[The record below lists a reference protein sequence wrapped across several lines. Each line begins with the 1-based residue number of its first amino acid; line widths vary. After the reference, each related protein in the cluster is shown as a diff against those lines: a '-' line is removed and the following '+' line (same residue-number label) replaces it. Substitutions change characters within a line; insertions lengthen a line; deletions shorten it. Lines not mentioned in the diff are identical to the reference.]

1 MVNFGVLIM
10 KRLVILV
17 VFFLPFVLGGCQG
30 LASLGTPTN
39 YEQKIPAEFDLSIYK
54 TKKVLILVKSNFA
67 SENQDKVALYLSNGI
82 GAMLVSNKAVKAE
95 QLIPLGELEKYK
107 NSEFLF
113 DIKKPVE
120 IGKALKADMVLTAE
134 ITDLKLENLGGTDF
148 YEGSLS
154 VRASITDVESS
165 QVLWTADGSG
175 KLVKVGFDVE
185 NSGLETAAKRLALAA
200 SHCIT
205 RYLYDCRKAS
215 FKIYEEAAQG
225 W

>member
-1 MVNFGVLIM
+1 MKKILILIVL
-10 KRLVILV
+10 
-17 VFFLPFVLGGCQG
+17 FLPFVLSGCQG
-30 LASLGTPTN
+30 LASLGTPTS
-39 YEQKIPAEFDLSIYK
+39 YEQKIPAEFNLSEYK
-54 TKKVLILVKSNFA
+54 TNKILILVKSSSIA
-67 SENQDKVALYLSNGI
+67 DNQDKVSLYLNKSI
-82 GAMLVSNKAVKAE
+82 GAMLLSNKAVKPE
-95 QLIPLGELEKYK
+95 QLIPFSELEKYR

-120 IGKALKADMVLTAE
+120 VGKALNADLVLTAE
-134 ITDLKLENLGGTDF
+134 IIDLKLENLGGTDF
-148 YEGSLS
+148 YEGSLT
-154 VRASITDVESS
+154 VRASIADIASS

-185 NSGLETAAKRLALAA
+185 NSGLEAAAKRLAVSA